1 MPSAYSEMKFELKT
15 ENDNYSKS
23 FSHFFR
29 IFFVS
34 ALLIIL
40 FDLSIKFGIISK
52 HYQIEY
58 NCKIL
63 NVKKSLSN
71 IKKLSRLST
80 LKNKQRILEFC
91 RDYVK

>member
-1 MPSAYSEMKFELKT
+1 MKFELKT

-23 FSHFFR
+23 
-29 IFFVS
+29 VS
-34 ALLIIL
+34 QFLRTVFAAALLIIL
-40 FDLSIKFGIISK
+40 CDISLKFGIISK
-52 HYQIEY
+52 HYQIEF

-63 NVKKSLSN
+63 TVKKSPSN
-71 IKKLSRLST
+71 IKKLSRLSN

>member
-1 MPSAYSEMKFELKT
+1 MKFELKT
-15 ENDNYSKS
+15 ENDNYLKS
-23 FSHFFR
+23 FSHFF
-29 IFFVS
+29 ITVFVF

-40 FDLSIKFGIISK
+40 CDLSVKFGTISK
-52 HYQIEY
+52 HYQIEF

-63 NVKKSLSN
+63 NVKKSPSN
-71 IKKLSRLST
+71 INKLSRLSN

>member
-1 MPSAYSEMKFELKT
+1 MKLELKT
-15 ENDNYSKS
+15 ENDNNLKS

-29 IFFVS
+29 IVFVS

-40 FDLSIKFGIISK
+40 CDLSLKFGILSK
-52 HYQIEY
+52 HYQLVF

-63 NVKKSLSN
+63 TVKKSPAN
-71 IKKLSRLST
+71 IKKLSRLSN

-91 RDYVK
+91 REYVK

>member
-1 MPSAYSEMKFELKT
+1 MKFELKT

-23 FSHFFR
+23 ISQFFR
-29 IFFVS
+29 TVLIS
-34 ALLIIL
+34 ALFIIL
-40 FDLSIKFGIISK
+40 CDLSLKFGIISK
-52 HYQIEY
+52 HYQIEL

-63 NVKKSLSN
+63 MVKKSPSN
-71 IKKLSRLST
+71 IKNLSRLSN

>member
-1 MPSAYSEMKFELKT
+1 MKFELKT

-29 IFFVS
+29 FVLVS

-40 FDLSIKFGIISK
+40 CDLSIKFGILSK
-52 HYQIEY
+52 HYQIEF

-63 NVKKSLSN
+63 TVKKSPPN
-71 IKKLSRLST
+71 IKKLSRLSN

-91 RDYVK
+91 REYVK

>member
-1 MPSAYSEMKFELKT
+1 MKFELKT

-23 FSHFFR
+23 FSYFFR
-29 IFFVS
+29 TFFVS

-40 FDLSIKFGIISK
+40 CDVSLKFGIISR
-52 HYQIEY
+52 HYQIEF

-63 NVKKSLSN
+63 NVKKSSSN
-71 IKKLSRLST
+71 IKKLSRLSN

-91 RDYVK
+91 RDYIK

>member
-1 MPSAYSEMKFELKT
+1 MKFELKT

-23 FSHFFR
+23 FLNFFR
-29 IFFVS
+29 NIFVFV
-34 ALLIIL
+34 LFIIL
-40 FDLSIKFGIISK
+40 CDLSLKFGIISR
-52 HYQIEY
+52 HYEIEF

-63 NVKKSLSN
+63 TVKKKPSN
-71 IKKLSRLST
+71 IKKLSRISN

>member
-1 MPSAYSEMKFELKT
+1 MKLELKT
-15 ENDNYSKS
+15 ENDNNLKS
-23 FSHFFR
+23 LSHFFR

-40 FDLSIKFGIISK
+40 CDLSIKFGMLSK
-52 HYQIEY
+52 HYQIEF

-63 NVKKSLSN
+63 TVKKSPPN
-71 IKKLSRLST
+71 IKKLSRLSN

-91 RDYVK
+91 REYVK

>member
-1 MPSAYSEMKFELKT
+1 MKFELKT

-23 FSHFFR
+23 FSHFLKTVF
-29 IFFVS
+29 IS

-40 FDLSIKFGIISK
+40 CDLSLKFGIISK
-52 HYQIEY
+52 HYQIVF

-63 NVKKSLSN
+63 TVNRSPSN
-71 IKKLSRLST
+71 MKKLSRLSN

-91 RDYVK
+91 RDFVK

>member
-1 MPSAYSEMKFELKT
+1 MKFELKT
-15 ENDNYSKS
+15 ENDNYLKS
-23 FSHFFR
+23 FSHFF
-29 IFFVS
+29 ITVFVF

-40 FDLSIKFGIISK
+40 CDLSAKFGTISK
-52 HYQIEY
+52 HYQIEF

-63 NVKKSLSN
+63 TVKKSPSIIN
-71 IKKLSRLST
+71 KLSRLSN

>member
-1 MPSAYSEMKFELKT
+1 MKFELKT
-15 ENDNYSKS
+15 ENDNYLKS
-23 FSHFFR
+23 FSHFF
-29 IFFVS
+29 ITVFVF

-40 FDLSIKFGIISK
+40 CDLSVKFGTISK
-52 HYQIEY
+52 HYQIEF

-63 NVKKSLSN
+63 TVKKSPSIIN
-71 IKKLSRLST
+71 KLSRLSN